1 MYNYQINILILSSD
15 SKIEQT
21 LTKLAIEFSSIP
33 IKFNTA
39 RTYETSCSIDYL
51 IIDTNFAEE
60 LTLEECLEIIEKDSK
75 GTKKPAR
82 KTATKT
88 TTKKVSA
95 KAKKE

>member
-1 MYNYQINILILSSD
+1 KQGRKNF
-15 SKIEQT
+15 KIPK
-21 LTKLAIEFSSIP
+21 TKEAS
-33 IKFNTA
+33 N
-39 RTYETSCSIDYL
+39 
-51 IIDTNFAEE
+51 

-88 TTKKVSA
+88 TTKKVST